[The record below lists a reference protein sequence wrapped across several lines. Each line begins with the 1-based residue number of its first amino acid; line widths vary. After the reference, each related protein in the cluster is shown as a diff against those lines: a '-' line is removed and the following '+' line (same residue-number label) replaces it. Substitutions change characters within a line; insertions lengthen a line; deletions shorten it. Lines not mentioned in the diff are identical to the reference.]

1 MLEFADDVSQRHT
14 TPDEVKTSIPA
25 LDELS
30 IHGQPTFSLS
40 YARRTRCRSSAAV
53 PTRENGSLN
62 RVQLR
67 HVSSR
72 ALQDNKK
79 PGSATQTRDAEGSAF
94 PHSSWLLLA

>member
-40 YARRTRCRSSAAV
+40 YARRTRCRPSAAV
-53 PTRENGSLN
+53 PTCENGCLN
-62 RVQLR
+62 RVRRLR
-67 HVSSR
+67 WLTTPDIRSSAIDCQSVRYEVYSCSGGSMKWRR
-72 ALQDNKK
+72 A
-79 PGSATQTRDAEGSAF
+79 
-94 PHSSWLLLA
+94 